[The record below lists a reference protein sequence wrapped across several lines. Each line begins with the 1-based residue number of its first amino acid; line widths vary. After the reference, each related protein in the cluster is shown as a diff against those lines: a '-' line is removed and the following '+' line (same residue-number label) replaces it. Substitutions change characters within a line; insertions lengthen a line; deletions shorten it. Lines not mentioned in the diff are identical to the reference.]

1 MLHRLGRLVTWA
13 VLGAASGVLAGLS
26 SWVFLEALH
35 RVTAWRTVDAL
46 WLVWLLPVAGFAVGG
61 AYHRFGGRAS
71 GGTAL
76 AVSEAHA
83 YTTGAPAR
91 MAPMV
96 LVGTLLGHLVGA
108 SVGREGTAVQ
118 MSSSL
123 TDAAARRARLDHDHR
138 AMLARAAL
146 AGGFGAVFGVPWA
159 GIVFALE
166 VARRRTLRALVAA
179 VPAAFVG
186 DAVVRLLGYR
196 HTARPHLHLPWQWL
210 LLPKL
215 VVAGL
220 VCGLAARTF
229 AAGLPRW
236 KQRTARWVPWPPAR
250 TALGGA
256 ATLGLALLLGREYLG
271 LSLPLVDDAF
281 AGAAVG
287 GWVPWLKLGF
297 TMLAL
302 GTGFVGGE
310 VTPLFVVGGTLG
322 AVLATPLGLPGV
334 ALTSLGFV
342 AVFAGAAHLPLAC
355 AVMAGELFGWNAVL
369 PALLVCWCARALSGR
384 TGIYHH
390 PFSGVPAPA
399 RASRAGRGS
408 GPHST

>member
-1 MLHRLGRLVTWA
+1 VLRRVGRLVVWA
-13 VLGAASGVLAGLS
+13 ALGAVSGLLAGLS

-35 RVTAWRTVDAL
+35 RVTQWRTVDAT
-46 WLVWLLPVAGFAVGG
+46 WLVWLLPVGGFVVGG
-61 AYHRFGGRAS
+61 AYHRFGGRAQ

-76 AVSEAHA
+76 TVSEAHA
-83 YTTGAPAR
+83 YTAGAPAR

-123 TDAAARRARLDHDHR
+123 TDAAARRVRLDHDHR

-159 GIVFALE
+159 GIVFAFE
-166 VARRRTLRALVAA
+166 VARRRTLRAFVAA

-186 DAVVRLLGYR
+186 DAVVGWLGYH
-196 HTARPHLHLPWQWL
+196 HTARPRLQLGWQWL

-215 VVAGL
+215 VLAGL
-220 VCGLAARTF
+220 VFGLAARVF
-229 AAGLPRW
+229 ASGLPRW
-236 KQRTARWVPWPPAR
+236 KARAARWVAWPPAR

-256 ATLGLALLLGREYLG
+256 ATLG
-271 LSLPLVDDAF
+271 LPLVDDAF

-302 GTGFVGGE
+302 ATGFVGGE

-322 AVLATPLGLPGV
+322 SVLATPLGLPGV

-355 AVMAGELFGWNAVL
+355 AVMAGELFGWHAVL
-369 PALLVCWCARALSGR
+369 PALLVCWCARAVAGR
-384 TGIYHH
+384 TGIYDHSV
-390 PFSGVPAPA
+390 SGARAPAP
-399 RASRAGRGS
+399 ASRAGRGS
-408 GPHST
+408 ARRST